1 LVKQLEDRWSKFVLK
16 RIFSTVAQVESGVEM
31 LPNVFKAD
39 ILLCPN
45 YPPSKSPVGGGLLT
59 DLVGTRRC
67 VIEPYSGAVKD
78 SDLRVGLIKLQAA
91 LYRWFEDQIGQSHPS
106 GCLLIVTTYWP
117 RQGMKRIL
125 GKPTSIL
132 EDGIWH
138 WQRGLDSIYIVNTA
152 QLELRKDTILF
163 ALLGK
168 GKIKKQALAK
178 VFQERIE
185 PYATLLDEFS
195 EEYREMVR
203 TEDIQS
209 MKLRKIEQ
217 LQAELAELEAARSEG
232 ALAKA
237 SEKAR
242 KQMLLLQLQ
251 KKFPSVSQWE
261 ALVNKIQNFESLESL
276 FTEILDIDDAGQMQ
290 RKLKAAAKRKSSC

>member
-1 LVKQLEDRWSKFVLK
+1 
-16 RIFSTVAQVESGVEM
+16 
-31 LPNVFKAD
+31 
-39 ILLCPN
+39 
-45 YPPSKSPVGGGLLT
+45 
-59 DLVGTRRC
+59 
-67 VIEPYSGAVKD
+67 
-78 SDLRVGLIKLQAA
+78 
-91 LYRWFEDQIGQSHPS
+91 
-106 GCLLIVTTYWP
+106 
-117 RQGMKRIL
+117 
-125 GKPTSIL
+125 
-132 EDGIWH
+132 
-138 WQRGLDSIYIVNTA
+138 VNTA

>member
-1 LVKQLEDRWSKFVLK
+1 MARF
-16 RIFSTVAQVESGVEM
+16 
-31 LPNVFKAD
+31 
-39 ILLCPN
+39 
-45 YPPSKSPVGGGLLT
+45 
-59 DLVGTRRC
+59 
-67 VIEPYSGAVKD
+67 
-78 SDLRVGLIKLQAA
+78 
-91 LYRWFEDQIGQSHPS
+91 
-106 GCLLIVTTYWP
+106 
-117 RQGMKRIL
+117 
-125 GKPTSIL
+125 
-132 EDGIWH
+132 
-138 WQRGLDSIYIVNTA
+138 IYIVNTA

-237 SEKAR
+237 RKEEIEKAR
-242 KQMLLLQLQ
+242 TSMAKQMLLLLLQ

-261 ALVNKIQNFESLESL
+261 ALVDKIQNLESLESL

-290 RKLKAAAKRKSSC
+290 KKLKAAAKSKSSC